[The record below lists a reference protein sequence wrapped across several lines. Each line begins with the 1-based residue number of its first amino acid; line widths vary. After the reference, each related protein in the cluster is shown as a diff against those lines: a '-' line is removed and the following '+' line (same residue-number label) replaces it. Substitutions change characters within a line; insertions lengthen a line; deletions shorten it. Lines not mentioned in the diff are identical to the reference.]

1 MERSILTILDSKKKT
16 DFALCGIVT
25 GIIFVSTIFFVTPA
39 DFPIKWDM
47 LAYTQMAEEGL
58 VGNDKLIAPFAYRPA
73 IPTLAAIV
81 SDLLK
86 IDILSSFYFCA
97 FVGSLLFYIAT
108 FCVAATHTK
117 SIKLSLAVTVCFAS
131 YYGHIKFA
139 AIQHAMIDI
148 YSAAG
153 LMALWIGIVH
163 KKFLLVGTLSVL
175 GLTIKEWFGIPLA
188 ISVLSLITIGVQ
200 KQDIASTIK
209 AVFLFVA
216 GCIMIVGIR
225 SAIEPHNT
233 IQYFDPLNRGNFLLE
248 LFKPLESELRLF
260 NILFGVFIYSIPILL
275 VATQKR
281 ISTVYHTIVEQNLG
295 LISASYVFLVIL
307 LTTYGGTNIMVFV
320 SYLAPVFVYVA
331 CLISLNINRTA
342 EIMFAALV
350 CILLNRL
357 FVAVPDPD
365 LDISVYLDHFPP
377 YSGRFNWESVYRF
390 AELSIVVFL
399 FHVCAREFRS

>member
-1 MERSILTILDSKKKT
+1 MNRPILTILNSPQKT

-47 LAYTQMAEEGL
+47 SAYTHMAEKGL
-58 VGNDKLIAPFAYRPA
+58 VGNEKLVAPFAYRPA
-73 IPTLAAIV
+73 IPTFAAIV
-81 SDLLK
+81 SNLFK
-86 IDILSSFYFCA
+86 IDILSSFYLCA
-97 FVGSLLFYIAT
+97 FVGCLLFYMAT

-131 YYGHIKFA
+131 YYGHIKFH
-139 AIQHAMIDI
+139 AIQYAMLDI

-153 LMALWIGIVH
+153 LMALWIGIVQR
-163 KKFLLVGTLSVL
+163 KFFLVGTLSVL

-188 ISVLSLITIGVQ
+188 ISSVSLITIGVQ
-200 KQDIASTIK
+200 KLDIASLFK

-216 GCIMIVGIR
+216 GIIMIVGIR
-225 SAIEPHNT
+225 WAIVPQNT
-233 IQYFDPLNRGNFLLE
+233 IQFFDPLNRGNFLLE
-248 LFKPLESELRLF
+248 LFKPLESELRLL
-260 NILFGVFIYSIPILL
+260 NILFGVFIYSTPILL
-275 VATQKR
+275 VATRKR
-281 ISTVYHTIVEQNLG
+281 ISTVYHTIVDQNLG

-342 EIMFAALV
+342 EIMFAGLI

-357 FVAVPDPD
+357 FVAVPDPE
-365 LDISVYLDHFPP
+365 LDISMYLDHFPP
-377 YSGRFNWESVYRF
+377 YSGRFNWDSVYRF
-390 AELSIVVFL
+390 VEVSIVIFL
-399 FHVCAREFRS
+399 FRVCAREFRS